1 MLALINDVLD
11 LAKIEAGAFTL
22 HERDVNVESLMAECR
37 RLMLDRAAARD
48 LALESEIAGPLP
60 HILAD
65 ERALKQVLL
74 NLLSNAI
81 KFTPPQ
87 GRITLFASCDAGDES
102 LVFGVADT
110 GVGIAPGE
118 QDRVFEN
125 FGQGR
130 HDVVTNDKGT
140 GLGLPIVKG
149 LVEAHGGS
157 VALKSEPGFGTV
169 VTVRLPAMRV
179 RASAELR
186 AAS

>member
-1 MLALINDVLD
+1 
-11 LAKIEAGAFTL
+11 
-22 HERDVNVESLMAECR
+22 
-37 RLMLDRAAARD
+37 
-48 LALESEIAGPLP
+48 
-60 HILAD
+60 
-65 ERALKQVLL
+65 
-74 NLLSNAI
+74 
-81 KFTPPQ
+81 
-87 GRITLFASCDAGDES
+87 
-102 LVFGVADT
+102 
-110 GVGIAPGE
+110 
-118 QDRVFEN
+118 VFEN